1 VAAPTVV
8 VAVAVVS
15 FKVSPYSGPV
25 KRRQLQYLSVPVAL
39 VG

>member
-1 VAAPTVV
+1 
-8 VAVAVVS
+8 
-15 FKVSPYSGPV
+15 V